1 MTISLDEISNTDVI
15 EVPTMLEDLLD
26 EEGEARLRSDL
37 DRIARADAKPLTDG
51 ATLKLG

>member
-37 DRIARADAKPLTDG
+37 DRIAESRRQAATDG